1 MAQFSL
7 RDFKKQA
14 SFFLREKIN
23 DARLALTDVSRIQ
36 IMAEEATN
44 EDPWGPETK
53 AMATLAEAAFQL
65 EEYDRIVQV
74 IRNRLD
80 MSKQRPWRQLYK
92 TLMVLEYLLTHG
104 PASMRKEF
112 AGDILRMEELAQFN
126 FTDQQGID
134 RGAMVRKVADR
145 VMQVLIDPELWKE
158 ERSRAQKV
166 SFGIRG
172 FGSSMKVVSSQD
184 VGQGEDGS
192 VDGSSNKL
200 SGETGASIEDQGA
213 TVMPFKKSISSL
225 SYLRERLPHSGRQ
238 NVTAREY
245 NAEDLEVT
253 SLLEGEEKVQPP
265 SQQVFHGEG
274 KELAQQIVIC

>member
-36 IMAEEATN
+36 M
-44 EDPWGPETK
+44 
-53 AMATLAEAAFQL
+53 
-65 EEYDRIVQV
+65 
-74 IRNRLD
+74 LD